1 MAAKKKCELWLG
13 TSTRFFRF
21 GEFESIS
28 DAKKYV
34 RDCINCY
41 HEIRP
46 AEKTKAEK
54 RNDALVSIGI
64 V

>member
-13 TSTRFFRF
+13 TSTSFFRF

-46 AEKTKAEK
+46 IEKTVAEK
-54 RNDALVSIGI
+54 RNDSLSLIGI
-64 V
+64 

>member
-13 TSTRFFRF
+13 TSTSFFRF

-34 RDCINCY
+34 RDCVDCY

-46 AEKTKAEK
+46 IEKTISEK
-54 RNDALVSIGI
+54 RDYVLSSIGI
-64 V
+64 

>member
-34 RDCINCY
+34 RECISCY

-46 AEKTKAEK
+46 IEKTIAER
-54 RNDALVSIGI
+54 RNDSLSLIGI
-64 V
+64 